1 MTRRYIDC
9 RDYPSITHCTVTIAA
24 DSEDE
29 LLDVA
34 VQHAMK
40 VHGHDDSPQ
49 FRDELRKS
57 IKTGAP
63 PA

>member
-1 MTRRYIDC
+1 MIRRYIDC
-9 RDYPSITHCTVTIAA
+9 RDYPSINHCTVTIAA
-24 DSEDE
+24 DSEEE

-34 VQHAMK
+34 VLHGVKA
-40 VHGHDDSPQ
+40 HGHEDTPQ

-57 IKTGAP
+57 MRTGAP